1 MRKLSITFSLILC
14 CLGVLAKPAKPG
26 FIYYTQP
33 DGTTIQI
40 MRHGDEW
47 ASWTTNS
54 RGQVVKKDA
63 DGFFRE
69 VRGMTPARAARLAS
83 VRRRAFRETKA
94 SAPSRTPV
102 ALGQKHFLVILA
114 EFSDLNFTIEA
125 PRQSISDM
133 LNQNGYSLHGATGSA
148 RDYYYDNSHGLFEPV
163 FDVVGPVKL
172 EKGKAYYGQNEEDD
186 EEPNAAEAIR
196 DACVLADSEV
206 DFSQYDLDGDGEV
219 DLVYVVYAGFGEADS
234 DDDDAIWP
242 HQWYLSAAG
251 LPLTQDGKRIDRYA
265 CGSELMGNGEMDSIG
280 TICHEFGH
288 AIGLPDFYDTDYDT
302 NGEAAGLFY
311 FSLMCSGS
319 YVNDGWT
326 PPYLNIVER
335 TLLGWVDESAL
346 QLFPHDGVYT
356 LTSVDDNRAYK
367 TLTDTEGE
375 FFVYECR
382 DTHGWDRHVPA
393 SGLLVYHVD
402 QSSRK
407 VSIISDDTP
416 REVSASFLWKYWD
429 VYNAINEN
437 GSHPCFY
444 IVPAADQSNLR
455 YGYEYYEGYGYYY
468 NRNKDRYIPFPGRK
482 KVTSYVP
489 VSWNGVIGDAAL
501 SEIAYADGQSTF
513 RVSGMDANVLDYP
526 VIKNPGKGNYAVGS
540 VFALELSV
548 PDGYGAE
555 GVRWFLDG
563 SQVSGPSL
571 TLTSGSHVIEAEISR
586 PSGEKDIIT
595 LEIKVK

>member
-1 MRKLSITFSLILC
+1 
-14 CLGVLAKPAKPG
+14 
-26 FIYYTQP
+26 
-33 DGTTIQI
+33 
-40 MRHGDEW
+40 
-47 ASWTTNS
+47 
-54 RGQVVKKDA
+54 
-63 DGFFRE
+63 
-69 VRGMTPARAARLAS
+69 
-83 VRRRAFRETKA
+83 
-94 SAPSRTPV
+94 
-102 ALGQKHFLVILA
+102 
-114 EFSDLNFTIEA
+114 
-125 PRQSISDM
+125 
-133 LNQNGYSLHGATGSA
+133 
-148 RDYYYDNSHGLFEPV
+148 
-163 FDVVGPVKL
+163 
-172 EKGKAYYGQNEEDD
+172 
-186 EEPNAAEAIR
+186 
-196 DACVLADSEV
+196 
-206 DFSQYDLDGDGEV
+206 
-219 DLVYVVYAGFGEADS
+219 
-234 DDDDAIWP
+234 
-242 HQWYLSAAG
+242 
-251 LPLTQDGKRIDRYA
+251 
-265 CGSELMGNGEMDSIG
+265 
-280 TICHEFGH
+280 
-288 AIGLPDFYDTDYDT
+288 
-302 NGEAAGLFY
+302 
-311 FSLMCSGS
+311 MCSGS

-416 REVSASFLWKYWD
+416 RDVSASFLWKYWD